1 MAATLGL
8 LLALSL
14 PAAVA
19 GHRHLIWPPPR
30 HISAAGPSVHL
41 LPTFDASS
49 APCHGVKVQQYIR
62 DLRQKAAEA
71 IWSPSVTGDENVV
84 RSLQF
89 NVSLV
94 DANALALS
102 EDTCY
107 NYSLLIHH
115 GIAHIHSCSCFGAA
129 YALEGLLQLTSGT
142 SGGDGI
148 LPHSRIEVHDAPMY
162 RWRGLMIDSGRRFF
176 PVPLVENLLD
186 TMAAVK
192 LNVLHLHASDYCRWS
207 VESKLYPNL
216 TASLTGIRAG
226 HYTQADIGHLV
237 AYAKE
242 RGIRVVPEFDV
253 PGHSRGLLPPEGDDA
268 IHFCTDAASR
278 SQLYD
283 DPAKHTYG
291 TVHSL
296 VREMAALFPDKVFH
310 LGADE
315 TAVKGRCPLE
325 STFAFERRLAT
336 AVASELGKTAEGWE
350 EILFDAGAATNQTIV
365 NAWSRHRPPEITR
378 TGRRAV
384 ESYSSHFYF
393 TEAAPGGPDGWA
405 KCWYDI
411 STGVPEAER
420 HLLLGGEMSMWSD
433 TYCYTGQCGASTG
446 TPVGAPL
453 FPPARDAEF
462 AASIG
467 GMIWPRGFVGAAAF
481 WGYNE
486 TADPASDEFTDAIWV
501 LNDQLI
507 KRGSKSCPSKCSC
520 DQLSACGSPYIHP
533 SDNEAPPRRSG
544 RSSVNAQRKW

>member
-1 MAATLGL
+1 M
-8 LLALSL
+8 
-14 PAAVA
+14 
-19 GHRHLIWPPPR
+19 
-30 HISAAGPSVHL
+30 
-41 LPTFDASS
+41 
-49 APCHGVKVQQYIR
+49 QQYIR

-253 PGHSRGLLPPEGDDA
+253 PGHSRGLLPLEGDDA

-325 STFAFERRLAT
+325 STLRSSDGWRPRWPPSLGRRRRAGRRSSLTRGRPPTRRL
-336 AVASELGKTAEGWE
+336 SMPGRG
-350 EILFDAGAATNQTIV
+350 
-365 NAWSRHRPPEITR
+365 
-378 TGRRAV
+378 TGRRR
-384 ESYSSHFYF
+384 S
-393 TEAAPGGPDGWA
+393 PGRGDARGGVVLLPFLLYRGRAGRARRLGQVLVRHLDGRA
-405 KCWYDI
+405 R
-411 STGVPEAER
+411 GER